1 MRKPTTNPVTQTA
14 AQHGYEATDYSF
26 QPDEW
31 VYAPQAGT
39 ITDVTL
45 NAGDCGKRII
55 LKSGTTEY
63 YMCHFQDVAV
73 KVGQVVPEGFKLGIM
88 GETGKAF
95 GRHLHLV
102 IMVNGVRVPDP
113 DKWLNSKLTGGSMA
127 LTATQVKAEYR
138 TNRGPNGKAPT
149 AAEITLHSTKGT
161 YESLSQGFRPEND
174 ARFKAHAA
182 EVAKLNATIAAKSV
196 EVTKLQA
203 SITVKDAEIAKL
215 KAELTKPPVAGGF
228 TEADRTTLNAIMSV
242 VTTIKDKILA
252 IFK

>member
-14 AQHGYEATDYSF
+14 AQHNYPATDYSF

-31 VYAPQAGT
+31 VYAAESGT

-55 LKSGTTEY
+55 LTAGANQY

-73 KVGQVVPEGFKLGIM
+73 SVGQKVSEGQRLGIM
-88 GETGKAF
+88 GETGKAY

-102 IMVNGVRVPDP
+102 ILVNGTRVADP
-113 DKWLNSKLTGGSMA
+113 DKWLNSKLTGASM

-149 AAEITLHSTKGT
+149 AAEIKLHSTKGT
-161 YESLSQGFRPEND
+161 YESLSQGFRTEND
-174 ARFKAHAA
+174 ARFKAHATQVA
-182 EVAKLNATIAAKSV
+182 TLNASIKAKDVEIAKLKAT
-196 EVTKLQA
+196 
-203 SITVKDAEIAKL
+203 ITVKDAEIVKL
-215 KAELTKPPVAGGF
+215 KAELATPPITGSF
-228 TEADRTTLNAIMSV
+228 TDSDRQTLGAISST
-242 VTTIKDKILA
+242 VTWIKDKLTGV
-252 IFK
+252 FK